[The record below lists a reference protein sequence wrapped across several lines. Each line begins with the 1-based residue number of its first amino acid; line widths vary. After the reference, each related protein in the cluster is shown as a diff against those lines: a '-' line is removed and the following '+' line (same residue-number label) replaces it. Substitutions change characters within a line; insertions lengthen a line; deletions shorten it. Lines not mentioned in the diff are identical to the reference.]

1 MALNILVV
9 DDSETVRAVIEKTL
23 RLAQVP
29 VGQLLEAANG
39 REALDVLNDN
49 WVDLVLCDINMPV
62 MGGVEMIAHMRE
74 DDLLKDVPVVV
85 VSTEGSKTRIDDLLA
100 QGVAAYVRKPFTPER
115 IREVVDGIIGAKD
128 GDEL

>member
-1 MALNILVV
+1 MALNILIV
-9 DDSETVRAVIEKTL
+9 DDSETVRAVISKTL

-29 VGQLLEAANG
+29 VGQLLEASNG
-39 REALDVLNDN
+39 QEALDVLKDN

-62 MGGVEMIAHMRE
+62 MGGVEMIARMRE

-100 QGVAAYVRKPFTPER
+100 KGVHAYVRKPFTPER
-115 IREVVDGIIGAKD
+115 IREVVDGIIGVKD
-128 GDEL
+128 GHQS